1 MSAATNV
8 DAMMPAASFARFH
21 RVREVRSPADGGG
34 AMSSKFVWLLAVTV
48 ATMLTA
54 SCVRRVDIEVPEN
67 YEGPVVIVFESAEGV
82 EIRRGLIRSVY
93 RIPTDG
99 VLRLRSEAP
108 AAVRPRFWYVKP
120 DGSRIRLPDGRNGE
134 TSISVYGFGAVGGRV
149 TALGFVV
156 STAKDR
162 DKWMSELGK
171 RVHRLTS

>member
-1 MSAATNV
+1 MSAVTEV
-8 DAMMPAASFARFH
+8 DAMMPAASFAMFH
-21 RVREVRSPADGGG
+21 RVGEVRSPADGGG
-34 AMSSKFVWLLAVTV
+34 TMSRRFVWLLVVTV

-67 YEGPVVIVFESAEGV
+67 YEGPVVIVFGSAEGV
-82 EIRRGLIRSVY
+82 EPRGGPLRSVY

-120 DGSRIRLPDGRNGE
+120 DGSRIRLPDGRKGE
-134 TSISVYGFGAVGGRV
+134 ASVAVYGFGAVRGRF
-149 TALGFVV
+149 AAMGFVV
-156 STAKDR
+156 STAADR
-162 DKWMSELGK
+162 DSWMAELGK